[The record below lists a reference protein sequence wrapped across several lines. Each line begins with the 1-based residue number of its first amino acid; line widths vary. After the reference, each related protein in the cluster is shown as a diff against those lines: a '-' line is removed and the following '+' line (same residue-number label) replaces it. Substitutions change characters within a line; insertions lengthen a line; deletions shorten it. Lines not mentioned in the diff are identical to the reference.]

1 MDRNTLLAFFLISLI
16 LIFTPKYMEL
26 VSPPPP
32 ESPDENIAENT
43 PTQQI
48 ETETTRTTIKKPT
61 KKKAPITTGEVFIFT
76 LETPLYTTSI
86 SSLGGGSITTF
97 KTKSFYTADSQ
108 YVDLVLPGQKPNLF
122 IHAKDLD
129 GEPFDLLSGWKV
141 ASSLPEKYISKT
153 ILV

>member
-32 ESPDENIAENT
+32 ESPNENIVENT

-61 KKKAPITTGEVFIFT
+61 KKKASTTTSEESIFT
-76 LETPLYTTSI
+76 LETPLYTASI
-86 SSLGGGSITTF
+86 SSLGGGSISTF

-108 YVDLVLPGQKPNLF
+108 YVDLVLPSQKTKP
-122 IHAKDLD
+122 I
-129 GEPFDLLSGWKV
+129 
-141 ASSLPEKYISKT
+141 Y
-153 ILV
+153 